1 MTVPLYGLVLA
12 GGASRRMGQDKAALS
27 YDGHPQLIRAFAL
40 LALRATRCFVSIR
53 AEQMDDPLRRAWPC
67 IVDTH
72 AAIGPA
78 AGLLAAHAACP
89 HAAWLILACD
99 LPLLDG
105 LTLDA
110 LIQARGDDCSAVAFR
125 SEHDGEPE
133 PLCAIWEPE
142 ALETLCREVSEG
154 KGSMRRI
161 LAGEGTKILPPLTS
175 GALDN
180 INTPADRTRA
190 MASLAGARDG
200 ERQEHKCR
208 G

>member
-1 MTVPLYGLVLA
+1 MLA

-27 YDGHPQLIRAFAL
+27 YDGHPQLARAFAL
-40 LALRATRCFVSIR
+40 LTPRVTRSFVSLR
-53 AEQMDDPLRRAWPC
+53 VDQMDDPLRRALPC
-67 IVDTH
+67 IVDTL
-72 AAIGPA
+72 ASIGPA

-89 HAAWLILACD
+89 DVAWLVLACD

-110 LIQARGDDCSAVAFR
+110 LTQARGDDCSAVAFR

-133 PLCAIWEPE
+133 PLCAIWEPG
-142 ALETLCREVSEG
+142 ALETLRREISHG
-154 KGSMRRI
+154 RGSLRTI
-161 LAGEGTKILPPLTS
+161 LAGVGKILPPHTP

-190 MASLAGARDG
+190 MARLAGARDG
-200 ERQEHKCR
+200 AGQEHKCR